1 MYVYMNVFVFMC
13 IIYSLWGKVLWGQKP
28 QVMRTALSQIPCS
41 ISNDIQDLGKSVPL
55 VYKQVK

>member
-1 MYVYMNVFVFMC
+1 MNVCVFMY

-28 QVMRTALSQIPCS
+28 QVMRTDLSQIPCS

-55 VYKQVK
+55 LYKQVK